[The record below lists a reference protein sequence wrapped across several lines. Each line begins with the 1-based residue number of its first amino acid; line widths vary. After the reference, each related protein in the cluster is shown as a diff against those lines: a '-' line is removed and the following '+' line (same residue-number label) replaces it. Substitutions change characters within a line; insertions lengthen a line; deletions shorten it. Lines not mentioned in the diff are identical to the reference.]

1 MAEET
6 PTAQGNGTAAIVP
19 RGFRIADAAR
29 YMGVSPWYVEEKIRS
44 KELPAYRFSRHYT
57 IFKEDM
63 DRFLDEQKRL
73 AAQLRK
79 AA

>member
-1 MAEET
+1 
-6 PTAQGNGTAAIVP
+6 
-19 RGFRIADAAR
+19 
-29 YMGVSPWYVEEKIRS
+29 
-44 KELPAYRFSRHYT
+44 LPAYRFSRHYT